1 MEVTLETSDGLE
13 RRMHITVP
21 SEQLESQVEAKIK
34 QAAGQVRIK
43 GFRPG
48 KVPLREVRRRYG
60 AGIRQEVGSEL
71 MQSSF
76 AEAIREKDVAPAGM
90 PRIEDVKLESGEDL
104 EFTAIFEVLPEVEL
118 KGFEAIEVERPVAE
132 VTDADIDKMID
143 TLREQRLEYDT
154 VERASQDGDKV
165 IVDFEGFLDGEPF
178 EGGKA
183 ENAEI
188 VIGSGSMIPG
198 FEAGIEGLA
207 AGDEKE
213 LDIKFPEEYQSEQL
227 AGKDTTFRI
236 KVNEV
241 LEPKKPAL
249 DQAFF
254 EAFGVEEGGLDAFRD
269 EVKSNM
275 QKELDSAVKNKI
287 RTQVMD
293 GLVEI
298 NDVQLPQALVDQE
311 IDRLRHDA
319 IHQFGGH
326 DKIDP
331 SVLPSEMFEEQAKKR
346 VTLGLVVN
354 AIVEQH
360 DIKLD
365 DARVRSRIE
374 EMATSYEEP
383 EQVIQYYYGNEQQLE
398 QIQNLVLEEQVVDA
412 VLEQANVTDTEM
424 SYEEAVRPARSAP
437 RIDEPGDE
445 AAGAESEE

>member
-1 MEVTLETSDGLE
+1 MEVTLETTEGLE

-21 SEQLESQVEAKIK
+21 SDQLESRVEAKIK

-60 AGIRQEVGSEL
+60 AGIREEVGNEL

-76 AEAIREKDVAPAGM
+76 AEAIREKNVSPAGM
-90 PRIEDVKLESGEDL
+90 PKIEDFKLESGEDL

-118 KGFEAIEVERPVAE
+118 KGFDDIEVERPVAE

-143 TLREQRLEYDT
+143 TLREQRLEYVA
-154 VERASQDGDKV
+154 VERASQDQDKV
-165 IVDFEGFLDGEPF
+165 MVDFEGFLDGEPF

-198 FEAGIEGLA
+198 FEDGLAGLA
-207 AGDEKE
+207 AGEEKE
-213 LDIKFPEEYQSEQL
+213 LDIKFPDEYQSEQL
-227 AGKDTTFRI
+227 AGKETTFKV

-241 LEPKKPAL
+241 LEPKKPEL

-254 EAFGVEEGGLDAFRD
+254 EAFGVAEGGLEAFRD
-269 EVKSNM
+269 EVKANM
-275 QKELDSAVKNKI
+275 QKELDSAIKNKV

-293 GLVEI
+293 GLVET
-298 NDVQLPQALVDQE
+298 NEVALPQALVEQE

-331 SVLPSEMFEEQAKKR
+331 SVLPSEMFEEQARKR
-346 VTLGLVVN
+346 VSLGLLVN

-360 DIKLD
+360 EIKLD
-365 DARVRSRIE
+365 DDRVRSRIE
-374 EMATSYEEP
+374 EMASSYEEP
-383 EQVIQYYYGNEQQLE
+383 EQVVQYYYGNEQHLE

-412 VLEQANVTDTEM
+412 VLDKANVTDKEM
-424 SYEEAVRPARSAP
+424 SYEEAVKPAQAAP
-437 RIDEPGDE
+437 QVPEPGDE
-445 AAGAESEE
+445 AAEADGEE